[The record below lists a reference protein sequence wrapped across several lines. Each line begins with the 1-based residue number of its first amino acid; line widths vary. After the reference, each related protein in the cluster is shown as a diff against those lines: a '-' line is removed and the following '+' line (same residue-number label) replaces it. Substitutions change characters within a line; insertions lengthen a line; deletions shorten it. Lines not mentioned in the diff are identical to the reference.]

1 MQSIFFRHYLTQGD
15 QVMKATLT
23 TAKGFPIHISIYGA
37 LCIVVALLLRGGI
50 VALQPYYRTYI
61 YFLDVGVIVYFGLPL
76 LELVTLIAASWHVS
90 PRTERIVRFGQF
102 LLPVLIINAA
112 WRVIEYFQTE
122 TACEITSGGYHEAFC
137 ESLGMQ
143 VFVHVPF
150 LILATIALFLFH
162 REIDISHLYKKWA
175 FVIGAALLLRVIFF
189 LPGYFAAN
197 NPFFPLFV
205 FNALMVFGFPVLAT
219 VTLIAASLRV
229 SYRTERIVR
238 VGQFLLP
245 VLMIHAAWRIFEYVP
260 LYFSSEI
267 LRGGDLAGRQ
277 LIANVPFL
285 ILATIALVRFHRK
298 VG

>member
-1 MQSIFFRHYLTQGD
+1 
-15 QVMKATLT
+15 MKTTLT
-23 TAKGFPIHISIYGA
+23 TAKGFPIHLGIYGA
-37 LCIVVALLLRGGI
+37 LIIVAALLLRGGI
-50 VALQPYYRTYI
+50 VALQPFYRTHI
-61 YFLDVGVIVYFGLPL
+61 YFLDVAVIVYFGLPL

-90 PRTERIVRFGQF
+90 PRTERIVRFGQL

-112 WRVIEYFQTE
+112 WRVIEYFQTLA
-122 TACEITSGGYHEAFC
+122 ACEITSGGFHEMFC

-150 LILATIALFLFH
+150 LFLGTIALFLFL
-162 REIDISHLYKKWA
+162 RKIDISHLYKRWA

-189 LPGYFAAN
+189 LPGNFAAN
-197 NPFFPLFV
+197 NSFFPLFV
-205 FNALMVFGFPVLAT
+205 FNALMVFGLPALAI
-219 VTLIAASLRV
+219 VSLIAASLRV

-245 VLMIHAAWRIFEYVP
+245 VLMINAAWRIFEYIP
-260 LYFSSEI
+260 FFFSSET
-267 LRGGDLAGRQ
+267 LRGGDLEALFDFAGRQ
-277 LIANVPFL
+277 LITYVPFL